1 MGHGA
6 IMRARIRPVAER
18 RDVREGE
25 TLSMAFDRGGR
36 GPDAPPTVLVLA
48 SGRGERFRAAGG
60 ATHKLRAPL
69 AGVPVLDR
77 TMAAVRASGLP
88 WHLEDRGH
96 AGMGLSIAAAAGA
109 TPDAAGWL
117 ILPGDLPLV
126 RPETLRA
133 VAEALRRQPAD
144 SAVAPRHGGRQG
156 HPVGFGAASGPAL
169 RALDGD
175 RGAAPVLQR
184 LREAGRV
191 RWLDLD
197 DPGVAHDI
205 DTPEDLR
212 RAERFLAGPSAFLD

>member
-1 MGHGA
+1 
-6 IMRARIRPVAER
+6 
-18 RDVREGE
+18 
-25 TLSMAFDRGGR
+25 MASESPGDGPGG
-36 GPDAPPTVLVLA
+36 PPTVLVLA

-77 TMAAVRASGLP
+77 TLAAVRASGLP

-96 AGMGLSIAAAAGA
+96 AGMGRSIAAAVGA

-126 RPETLRA
+126 RPGTLRA
-133 VAEALRRQPAD
+133 VAEALRR
-144 SAVAPRHGGRQG
+144 SAGGAVVPRHGGRQG
-156 HPVGFGAASGPAL
+156 HPVGFPATSGEAL

-184 LREAGRV
+184 LREAGRA

-197 DPGVAHDI
+197 DPGIAHDI

-212 RAERFLAGPSAFLD
+212 RAERFLAGRATGPA